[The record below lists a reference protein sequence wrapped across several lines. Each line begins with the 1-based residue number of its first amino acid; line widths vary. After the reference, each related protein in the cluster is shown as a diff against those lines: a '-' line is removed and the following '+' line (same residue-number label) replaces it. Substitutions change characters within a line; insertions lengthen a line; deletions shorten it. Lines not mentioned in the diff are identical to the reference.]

1 MGKMANIEYAK
12 LDNLI
17 AEHGKDFILKQVITR
32 MADGDNPKDI
42 ARSFGVHYVY
52 LKKWVEENAADD
64 VALAKRAHSDVLI
77 ASALEAVDNAQI
89 EDVAVAR
96 LKADTYMKV
105 AGKQDRSAWGDKVDV
120 SVGYTI
126 NIVDILKEARG
137 RVIEH
142 SVPLVISDCEVL
154 AGEDVI

>member
-1 MGKMANIEYAK
+1 MGKLANMEYAK

-42 ARSFGVHYVY
+42 ARSFGIHYVY

-77 ASALEAVDNAQI
+77 SNALNAVENAQI

-105 AGKQDRSAWGDKVDV
+105 ASKQDKVAWGDGQQV
-120 SVGYTI
+120 SGGGGAITIVIGSVVGI
-126 NIVDILKEARG
+126 ESKEDIEDAQVIDHTEA
-137 RVIEH
+137 V
-142 SVPLVISDCEVL
+142 
-154 AGEDVI
+154 

>member
-1 MGKMANIEYAK
+1 MGKLANMEYAK

-77 ASALEAVDNAQI
+77 SNALNAVENAQI

-96 LKADTYMKV
+96 LKADTYMKI
-105 AGKQDRSAWGDKVDV
+105 ASKQDKVAWGDAP
-120 SVGYTI
+120 SAGGGGIGNITI
-126 NIVDILKEARG
+126 
-137 RVIEH
+137 VIGDAAPH
-142 SVPLVISDCEVL
+142 PDNVISHC
-154 AGEDVI
+154 IQ